1 MDDFG
6 QRKFTGGF
14 DQEPRN
20 VPEDFLP
27 QAEPSASEY
36 EDDWEQPGESGHLDH
51 LAAKMRE
58 KPPGGGGIG
67 KEAENTLDQLFGV
80 KKKPSGKDAPS
91 QSSGNPAFDDDYE
104 DF

>member
-14 DQEPRN
+14 NQEPQN

-58 KPPGGGGIG
+58 KPPGGDGIG
-67 KEAENTLDQLFGV
+67 REAENTLDQLFGV
-80 KKKPSGKDAPS
+80 KKKKDEAPS
-91 QSSGNPAFDDDYE
+91 QSSGNPAFPDEYE
-104 DF
+104 DDF